1 MALVFLGLKIVESGG
16 NMNEPDNISTINV
29 LRCMCYSLLCV
40 VYLLKR
46 KDIKCAIGRLLM
58 ETLIV

>member
-1 MALVFLGLKIVESGG
+1 
-16 NMNEPDNISTINV
+16 MNDPENIPTINV

-46 KDIKCAIGRLLM
+46 KEIKCAVGRLLI
-58 ETLIV
+58 ETLIA